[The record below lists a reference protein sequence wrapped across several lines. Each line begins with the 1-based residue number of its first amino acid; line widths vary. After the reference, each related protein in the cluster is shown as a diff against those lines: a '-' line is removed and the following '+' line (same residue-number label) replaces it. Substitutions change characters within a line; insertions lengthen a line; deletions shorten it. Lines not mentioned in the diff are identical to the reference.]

1 MGHLNKI
8 VINNYRGISYLE
20 FKPRRINVFVGRN
33 NCGKS
38 SIIEAI
44 GFNLSCK
51 TGFNRQYT
59 NFWESVVLNRGYRP
73 DFLINSSSEYSEI
86 ICDEYLTKIEYLPSG
101 TFCNT
106 AGDLIYQFFYE
117 LFRKQIIKSQ
127 YGETRNPI
135 RRLGSDTG
143 ELVNRDENIRFY
155 NNGDKDERYEDYFNI
170 EMESN
175 LERFQTYS
183 KLLITGF
190 TDLNKLHS
198 VNTSI
203 YPSIKSER
211 MVSSRLLNSYFY
223 NMTNIDL
230 LSEPVLNTPFL
241 SNFNLQN
248 RLIFDQLHDRLI
260 NENRIKRAISLLQ
273 EKIGYFVDMRKT
285 DKDYMI
291 FLENQSHPLPMSS
304 MGDGFRGLILLS
316 MLNAL
321 LDDGIILLEEP
332 ESSLHPGFLNILE
345 DEILQKGQDNQYFI
359 STHSNEFIKNI
370 LESSE
375 CDDHLDDILIVRIHK
390 KIDTPNPEFDI
401 LSGIQAKELIDE
413 IGLDLRGV

>member
-8 VINNYRGISYLE
+8 VINNYRGISNLE
-20 FKPRRINVFVGRN
+20 FTPRRINVFVGRN

-51 TGFNRQYT
+51 TGFNKQYT
-59 NFWESVVLNRGYRP
+59 NFWESVVINRGYRP
-73 DFLINSSSEYSEI
+73 DFLINSNSEYSEI
-86 ICDEYLTKIEYLPSG
+86 ICNDYLTKIEYFPLGIPSS
-101 TFCNT
+101 
-106 AGDLIYQFFYE
+106 AVGDLIFQYFYD
-117 LFRKQIIKSQ
+117 LFKKQIIKSQ
-127 YGETRNPI
+127 YGEGRIPI
-135 RRLGSDTG
+135 RRLVSEGG
-143 ELVNRDENIRFY
+143 ESINRDDNNRFY
-155 NNGDKDERYEDYFNI
+155 NNGEKDERYEDYFNI

-175 LERFQTYS
+175 LEKFHTYH

-190 TDLNKLHS
+190 TDLNALHS

-211 MVSSRLLNSYFY
+211 MTVPRILNSYMY
-223 NMTNIDL
+223 NMINIDL
-230 LSEPVLNTPFL
+230 LSEPILNTPFL
-241 SNFNLQN
+241 SNFSLQN
-248 RLIFDQLHDRLI
+248 RLIFDQLHDKLI
-260 NENRIKRAISLLQ
+260 NENRIQRAISLLQ
-273 EKIGYFVDMRKT
+273 EKIVYFVDMRKT
-285 DKDYMI
+285 DRDYMI
-291 FLENQSHPLPMSS
+291 FLENQDHPLPMSS
-304 MGDGFRGLILLS
+304 MGDGFRGLVLLS

-321 LDDGIILLEEP
+321 LENGIILLEEP

-345 DEILQKGQDNQYFI
+345 DEILQEGQNNQYFI
-359 STHSNEFIKNI
+359 STHSNEFIRNI

-375 CDDHLDDILIVRIHK
+375 CDDHLEDILIIRIHK

-401 LSGIQAKELIDE
+401 LSGIQAKELIDD